1 MNIKNLNGDNKDF
14 YIFSTNLNILKELK
28 SQLNNNSHYLN
39 ECINFIENLKG
50 KFDVEKDNVQLL
62 FSFEEGFFNNKICAY
77 INKNGNIID
86 NFLPIK
92 FQDLLHFN
100 IYNIA
105 PYSAFAIAIY
115 EQDENKLPIG
125 NPKGYILLDNLKTIF
140 GKRLYRVGLCS
151 DIHYNDGYS
160 DDADPDTHDD
170 DGSEFY
176 NDSINFL
183 DFYQNKEEVD
193 FIAVSGDVGT
203 DSLVHDTN
211 FKLLMDKYAPTT
223 PLYSCYGNHDYCA
236 ANKNEQLI
244 EDWSDNYGNKT
255 RRESWNFMMV
265 PQNSK
270 YEIHHYDDDITSK
283 GYSNYWFEVPI
294 EGTNKSDIYLFL
306 SVDYYVNQ
314 DNTENTL
321 GWGCQMAQHIINYG
335 DNETTNQIFEYVYD
349 NDIDECINRNEN
361 CKQYDY
367 QFYDNGVLL
376 WFKNILETYSNK
388 RIFIFTHQFFV
399 HKTGNNNS
407 GSYYNYAADDWRIS
421 RADNGHGAY
430 CLCGIQFEF
439 LNKLNNEYSNTIW
452 FTGHS
457 HYKWEWQRIDT
468 DINISNVEYNYVR
481 PNYQEYLDN
490 PSSRY
495 LRTSKN
501 IINKNTAYNIHIPS
515 TCRPIQTYS
524 WGYGISG
531 ESSQGA
537 IMDIYENYVD
547 IRGIVFKED
556 FGPYIN
562 KYLPIA
568 QYRIPIKAN

>member
-1 MNIKNLNGDNKDF
+1 MKDANGEATGD
-14 YIFSTNLNILKELK
+14 I
-28 SQLNNNSHYLN
+28 
-39 ECINFIENLKG
+39 
-50 KFDVEKDNVQLL
+50 V
-62 FSFEEGFFNNKICAY
+62 
-77 INKNGNIID
+77 
-86 NFLPIK
+86 
-92 FQDLLHFN
+92 
-100 IYNIA
+100 
-105 PYSAFAIAIY
+105 
-115 EQDENKLPIG
+115 
-125 NPKGYILLDNLKTIF
+125 GYILLGRLKQIF

-151 DIHYNDGYS
+151 DIHYNDGYM
-160 DDADPDTHDD
+160 DDANPDTHGDD
-170 DGSEFY
+170 DSEFY
-176 NDSINFL
+176 DDSINFL

-203 DSLVHDTN
+203 DSLIHDTN

-236 ANKNEQLI
+236 ANKNEQWI

-314 DNTENTL
+314 DNIENTL
-321 GWGCQMAQHIINYG
+321 GWGCQMGQHIISYG

-349 NDIDECINRNEN
+349 GEIDECINRNEN
-361 CKQYDY
+361 SKQYDY

-376 WFKNILETYSNK
+376 WLKNILETYPQK
-388 RIFIFTHQFFV
+388 LIFIFTHQFFV
-399 HKTGNNNS
+399 HKTGNNN
-407 GSYYNYAADDWRIS
+407 GGTYYCYGADDWRIS

-439 LNKLNNEYSNTIW
+439 LNKLNNIYSNTIW

-457 HYKWEWQRIDT
+457 HYKWEWQRVDI
-468 DINISNVEYNYVR
+468 DINISNIEYDYVN
-481 PNYQEYLDN
+481 PDSEEYQEDQSL
-490 PSSRY
+490 RY
-495 LRTSKN
+495 LRKPGNKQILT
-501 IINKNTAYNIHIPS
+501 KNTGYNVHIPS